1 MDHTVQ
7 RLRVKGD
14 ETGVDVEG
22 FTFNDEFE
30 GDRCVDTARS
40 VRNVCHGKAKTY
52 LSLG

>member
-22 FTFNDEFE
+22 FAFDDEFE
-30 GDRCVDTARS
+30 RVRCVDT
-40 VRNVCHGKAKTY
+40 VRPVRIV
-52 LSLG
+52 